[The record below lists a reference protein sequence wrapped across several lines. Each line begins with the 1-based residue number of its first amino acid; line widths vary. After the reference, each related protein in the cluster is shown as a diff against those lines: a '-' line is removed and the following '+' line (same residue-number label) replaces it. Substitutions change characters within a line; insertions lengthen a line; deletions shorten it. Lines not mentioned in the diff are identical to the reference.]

1 MGIVQRERIMCRISN
16 IKKTIRISLF
26 LSRSH
31 TRHHHYYPYK
41 YNIMITRIYL
51 SIYINLSMY
60 IYIPVYIQCIWSKY
74 SFDDLS
80 KMRDIYYIST
90 KKQYFRITK
99 NWKRCHVDR
108 YIYKLTFIFGNGSL
122 FLIFY
127 MY

>member
-1 MGIVQRERIMCRISN
+1 MGKNAENIVQKERIMCRISN
-16 IKKTIRISLF
+16 IKKAIRISLF
-26 LSRSH
+26 LSPSLSPLCTH

-41 YNIMITRIYL
+41 YNIIITRICL

-99 NWKRCHVDR
+99 
-108 YIYKLTFIFGNGSL
+108 KLETL
-122 FLIFY
+122 PR
-127 MY
+127 